1 MFRVTAIDNA
11 VTKLSENSFLLEV
24 ATSID
29 CSHVDLIIPDSFK
42 KEMAYKIVSQKE
54 TKDYL

>member
-29 CSHVDLIIPDSFK
+29 CSNVDLTVPDSFK
-42 KEMAYKIVSQKE
+42 KEIAYKIVSPKE